1 MTRAILRGSRNLV
14 FLIGLGALSVA
25 HAPAQEGPDVIRDIR
40 IEGNQRI
47 EDSAILSN
55 LTVRPGVQIEVGS
68 SFDPLELDAALKSL
82 FEKELFADVTFI
94 RDGDTLVVRVV
105 ENPIVNLVA
114 FEGNRRIEDQDL
126 ATEIT
131 LRQRTVFTRSRVR
144 LDQERLLTV
153 YRRSGRYG
161 AAVVPKVILLDQN
174 RVNVIFE
181 IDEGPLTGV
190 AAINFVGNREFS
202 DGDLRDVIRTRESRW
217 WRFFTSAD
225 RYDPDQLAFDEELI
239 RRHYFDRGFLRFRI
253 LSSTVELLPDGDA
266 FLITIAVDEGD
277 RYTVSDVSVTSEVPE
292 VDAGPLQDE
301 VDTES
306 GDDYSRGAIQ
316 TSIEALTEAVVAD
329 GFPFVQADVEPV
341 VDEETRTVALD
352 YRLLEGER
360 IYVNRIDIQGNVRTL
375 DHVIRRYLR
384 IAEGDPLNRGL
395 LARSRTLIGN
405 LQFFSDIQF
414 RETVAATPDQRNIEL
429 TVAEQST
436 GEVSFGLGYS
446 TSRGAIGNISLRER
460 NLLGTGS
467 SLTVALE
474 NASTGAL
481 YSLAYAEPYFRNRDV
496 SFSSSIFSSRT
507 DQIGIAYRSEETG
520 GRVGFGFS
528 LGEYLRQRVTY
539 GLTRVRVTG
548 REEVQVDLGRRM
560 ISAVTSSWSY
570 DRRDSALFPTTG
582 YNVDVSASLAGLGG
596 DDRYIRTSA
605 SGGYYSD
612 VLGEEWILGFLFSV
626 GAIEGIGQSVS
637 IYDRFLLGDRTF
649 RGFEYAG
656 LGPRYI
662 GATSTSGLGGN
673 LFATATGEVKIDL
686 GLPREL
692 GMHGRAFA
700 IVGTLTGIDRDTIVP
715 GDGIVRDS
723 GSVRASAGI
732 GLSWSSPVG
741 PVRIDWTSALV
752 KESYDRT
759 ETILFSLGSVF

>member
-1 MTRAILRGSRNLV
+1 M
-14 FLIGLGALSVA
+14 GALSVA

-520 GRVGFGFS
+520 GRVRIR
-528 LGEYLRQRVTY
+528 LQPRRVPAPAC
-539 GLTRVRVTG
+539 
-548 REEVQVDLGRRM
+548 DLWTDAGARHGPRRRCRSIWAGRM

-686 GLPREL
+686 GAAARTR
-692 GMHGRAFA
+692 HAR
-700 IVGTLTGIDRDTIVP
+700 TGVRNRWHLDR
-715 GDGIVRDS
+715 
-723 GSVRASAGI
+723 
-732 GLSWSSPVG
+732 
-741 PVRIDWTSALV
+741 
-752 KESYDRT
+752 Y
-759 ETILFSLGSVF
+759 